1 MSTAIGGNVIHFR
14 KGIDLVFQSITAFL
28 MMAMTALTLLQ
39 VVSRYALNAAF
50 PWTEELARIVLIYLT
65 FIGSIVA
72 FQRREHLKI
81 DIIVHALPQGA
92 RRWLQ
97 VIVDL
102 ASILVLGVVVWQ
114 GAPLLH
120 RFWPNLSAA
129 LNWPTT
135 IFYFP
140 VVLCCFVMLVYTAL
154 DVAAAIRTPDN
165 KQRGI

>member
-1 MSTAIGGNVIHFR
+1 MIHFR
-14 KGIDLVFQSITAFL
+14 KGIDLVFQAITAFL
-28 MMAMTALTLLQ
+28 MMAMAALTLLQ
-39 VVSRYALNAAF
+39 VISRYALHAAF
-50 PWTEELARIVLIYLT
+50 PWTEELARIDLIYLT

-81 DIIVHALPQGA
+81 EIIVHALPQGA
-92 RRWLQ
+92 RRWLR

-102 ASILVLGVVVWQ
+102 ASMLVLGVVVWQ

-120 RFWPNLSAA
+120 KFWPMLSAA

-140 VVLCCFVMLVYTAL
+140 VVLSCFVMLVYTAL
-154 DVAAAIRTPDN
+154 DVMAAIRTPDN
-165 KQRGI
+165 NQRGV

>member
-1 MSTAIGGNVIHFR
+1 MRFKKEMELA
-14 KGIDLVFQSITAFL
+14 FQAITAFL

-39 VVSRYALNAAF
+39 VVSRYALDAAF
-50 PWTEELARIVLIYLT
+50 PWTEELTRIVLIYLT

-81 DIIVHALPQGA
+81 EIIVHALPQGA

-102 ASILVLGVVVWQ
+102 ASMLVLGVVVWQ

-120 RFWPNLSAA
+120 RFWPMLSAA

-140 VVLCCFVMLVYTAL
+140 VVLCCFVMIIYTAL
-154 DVAAAIRTPDN
+154 DVVAAIRTPDN
-165 KQRGI
+165 NQRGI

>member
-1 MSTAIGGNVIHFR
+1 VRFK
-14 KGIDLVFQSITAFL
+14 KGIDLVFQAITAFL

-39 VVSRYALNAAF
+39 VVSRYAMDAAF

-81 DIIVHALPQGA
+81 EIIVHASSQGA
-92 RRWLQ
+92 RRWLR

-102 ASILVLGVVVWQ
+102 ASMLVLGVVVWQ

-120 RFWPNLSAA
+120 RFWPMLSAA

-140 VVLCCFVMLVYTAL
+140 VVLCCFVMLVYTAR
-154 DVAAAIRTPDN
+154 DVMAAIRTPDN
-165 KQRGI
+165 SQRKI